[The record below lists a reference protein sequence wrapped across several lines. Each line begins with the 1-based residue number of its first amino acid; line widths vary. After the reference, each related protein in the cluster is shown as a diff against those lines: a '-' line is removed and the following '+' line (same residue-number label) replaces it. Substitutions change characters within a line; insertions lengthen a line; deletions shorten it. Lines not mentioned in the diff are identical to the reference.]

1 MRRLQVPNSPLL
13 PFRRLLLASA
23 LATMLIALVAAPA
36 GARTSK
42 LVAKQV
48 QSATLGKTVLAN
60 LKGHT
65 LYSLSAETNG
75 RFICTGTCLA
85 DWHPLLVPAGT
96 KPTGPVKLGTI
107 KRPEGKTQVTFKG
120 KPLYAFAGDSKPG
133 QANGEGFKDV
143 GTWHAATLAA
153 SPMPPTEPQPQPE
166 PGNPYPY

>member
-1 MRRLQVPNSPLL
+1 MHRSQVPSQLRLSIRRLA
-13 PFRRLLLASA
+13 LASA
-23 LATMLIALVAAPA
+23 LAIALIALVAAPA
-36 GARTSK
+36 TARSSK
-42 LVAKQV
+42 PVAKEV
-48 QSATLGKTVLAN
+48 ESTSLGKTVLAN

-75 RFICTGTCLA
+75 RFVCTGPCLA
-85 DWHPLLVPAGT
+85 SWHPLLIPAGT

-153 SPMPPTEPQPQPE
+153 SPAPPAEPQPQPE
-166 PGNPYPY
+166 PGYPY